1 MEALYAH
8 GSCNVR
14 PRMIVD
20 KLEVLIFEVE
30 YALDVWV
37 YEHLWQRARLT
48 AELETGVLQVF
59 KVQVGI
65 AGSVDKLT
73 GLEPCDLCHHHCQ

>member
-48 AELETGVLQVF
+48 AEL
-59 KVQVGI
+59 
-65 AGSVDKLT
+65 
-73 GLEPCDLCHHHCQ
+73 